1 MPNNQTDYDLCVCEV
16 TRATYMA
23 MLNEFR
29 TINPDLRDRVD
40 DPPKEDGN
48 ITYLALVGKAKGE
61 KWHPLFGGNPFD
73 DQRLGAGWVN
83 TTTGYGGG
91 LFKTRLD
98 VPVPVAKVLQE
109 SRKALAYSVNLT
121 KLFATLDVSQ
131 VFQTDNRNL
140 KRYNAIYLNAWTYS
154 PEYIEAL
161 REVLNKACRKAH
173 GFSTH
178 TIYIDGTLIGETEG
192 YDDSELTRSYLCEQI
207 QELVSLSIKYSGLV

>member
-1 MPNNQTDYDLCVCEV
+1 MIENAPQL
-16 TRATYMA
+16 
-23 MLNEFR
+23 
-29 TINPDLRDRVD
+29 
-40 DPPKEDGN
+40 
-48 ITYLALVGKAKGE
+48 
-61 KWHPLFGGNPFD
+61 
-73 DQRLGAGWVN
+73 
-83 TTTGYGGG
+83 
-91 LFKTRLD
+91 
-98 VPVPVAKVLQE
+98 
-109 SRKALAYSVNLT
+109 KALAYSVNLT

-131 VFQTDNRNL
+131 VFQADNRNL

-207 QELVSLSIKYSGLV
+207 QELVRLSIKYSGLV

>member
-1 MPNNQTDYDLCVCEV
+1 MYLINGTPVKEYADSVGASALSADKV
-16 TRATYMA
+16 TSMA
-23 MLNEFR
+23 APSMLEAVSVIENA
-29 TINPDLRDRVD
+29 PHL
-40 DPPKEDGN
+40 
-48 ITYLALVGKAKGE
+48 
-61 KWHPLFGGNPFD
+61 
-73 DQRLGAGWVN
+73 
-83 TTTGYGGG
+83 
-91 LFKTRLD
+91 
-98 VPVPVAKVLQE
+98 
-109 SRKALAYSVNLT
+109 KALATKVNLT

-140 KRYNAIYLNAWTYS
+140 KRYNAIYLKSWTYS

-178 TIYIDGTLIGETEG
+178 TIYIDGALIGETEG